1 MNQRRNHKGNKK
13 YFKMNEDKSM
23 PYQNQSLREVYTFKF
38 KGWEGSKNQWYM
50 VSKKETTK
58 GKEYS
63 K

>member
-1 MNQRRNHKGNKK
+1 MNQRRNYKGNKK

-23 PYQNQSLREVYTFKF
+23 LYQNQSLREVYNFKF

-58 GKEYS
+58 GKEKS